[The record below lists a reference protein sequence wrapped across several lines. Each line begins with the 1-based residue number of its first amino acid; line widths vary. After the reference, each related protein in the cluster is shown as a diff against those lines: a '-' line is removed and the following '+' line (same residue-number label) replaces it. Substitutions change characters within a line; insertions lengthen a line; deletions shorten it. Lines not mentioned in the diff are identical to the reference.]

1 MAPPPPPHQICMC
14 GKERV
19 YCEKM
24 RKTCVD
30 LALAE
35 RTVAVISATRGRG
48 VGIPPVATEGVRK
61 AMKIKEMEGAPL
73 DDDGEDELVTD

>member
-1 MAPPPPPHQICMC
+1 MRMC
-14 GKERV
+14 GKQSS

-30 LALAE
+30 LALVE

-48 VGIPPVATEGVRK
+48 VGIPPLLQRK
-61 AMKIKEMEGAPL
+61 ESARY
-73 DDDGEDELVTD
+73 